1 MAISTQTQNLNLIP
15 GKSAPVV
22 VHCSQGNVGDT
33 VQFYLYDGDDPFYP
47 TNVSIAVHG
56 VRADGS
62 VFGPYTVSV
71 TSGSNLVSFEL
82 VTAMTSVNGAAIGEL
97 VITDSGEN
105 QVGSANFGILVEATP
120 YSSSVTYEDDLSIYQ
135 RILAYV
141 QSIPAELSGRID
153 AVVVTA
159 NSANAAVNTEISQRQ
174 AAIASVQNDIS
185 TETSARIAADT
196 NLQTQINQ
204 IVAPSGEAPSAAEVQ
219 NARIDFYGAQHQTLG
234 EAIRSIDG
242 ALNDTLSEVV
252 DSNIIVREH
261 ELTIATNL
269 GTWSRSNWIGP
280 FLIPEGTVTLAIDC
294 DSYQFSN
301 SAITNKIQV
310 DYEDDAGTV
319 LSNPWVTTFP
329 ATQTIPS
336 GATKFTF
343 AINTNNA
350 TALNTSVT
358 YNDLRFT
365 ANSKTV
371 TVTLKQ
377 KLIDSIV
384 PTGLRLDVSSYSHT
398 VSSAGTWQ
406 RKEWYINNV
415 QPCDR
420 VRVQYDK
427 ITYSDVTLPQNN
439 VVIGFYNST
448 GTLIQTGWY
457 IHATEHADQIF
468 EIPLTTERI
477 QIAFFVNTATS
488 GNTSATITNL
498 KVTLLG
504 TGEIGNRVTELDG
517 DFMIPTYYRHDNYI
531 RNKADAIKNL
541 MYDAVGQYDS
551 YIFITDMH
559 WQINAKK
566 SPALINW
573 LKKYVKINH
582 LVNGGDLYNAW
593 DGITEDALTRTS
605 KAFGEESFVI
615 VGNHEFNHIGTGITN
630 GGLTEAKAWY
640 LFNSM
645 HEDIVIGD
653 ASRNYFYRDNTA
665 QKIRYIYLNMYEDA
679 GAGAAQATISFDTAQ
694 QNWLSNTALG
704 TLQSGWIAIIF
715 THNLYEISADT
726 NILYTDSPIS
736 NLITI
741 VDNYS
746 GPGEIAFIHQGHS
759 HRDRITSTPGGT
771 KVVITTCDKY
781 SPWITPSGTAD
792 INVVRTPGT
801 ITEQAFDVV
810 VVDRKNRKASFVR
823 IGAPALDGIDNN
835 PGDPV
840 EVRTINF

>member
-1 MAISTQTQNLNLIP
+1 MAISTQAQNLNLIP

-22 VHCSQGNVGDT
+22 VHLSQGNVGNT
-33 VQFYLYDGDDPFYP
+33 VQFYLYDGDNMFYP
-47 TNVSIAVHG
+47 SGYSVAVHG
-56 VRADGS
+56 VRADNT

-71 TSGSNLVSFEL
+71 TSGSNLVSFE
-82 VTAMTSVNGAAIGEL
+82 VVSAMTSVYGAAIAEL
-97 VITDSGEN
+97 VITDSNEN
-105 QVGSANFGILVEATP
+105 QIGSANFGMLIEKTP

-135 RILAYV
+135 RILSYV
-141 QSIPAELSGRID
+141 QSVPAGLSGRID

-159 NSANAAVNTEISQRQ
+159 NAANESVNTEISQRQ
-174 AAIASVQNDIS
+174 AAIASVQNDIK
-185 TETSARIAADT
+185 TETSARIAANT

-204 IVAPSGEAPSAAEVQ
+204 IVAPTGEAPSAAEVQ

-242 ALNDTLSEVV
+242 ALNETMSTLV

-261 ELTIATNL
+261 ELTIVTSS
-269 GTWSRSNWIGP
+269 GTWTNSGFIGP
-280 FLIPEGTVTLAIDC
+280 FLIPDGTTTIAIDC
-294 DSYQFSN
+294 DSFQFSN

-310 DYEDDAGTV
+310 RYEDNDGTDI
-319 LSNPWVTTFP
+319 SHPWVTTFP

-336 GATKFTF
+336 GATRFKF
-343 AINTNNA
+343 AISTNNG

-358 YNDLRFT
+358 YKDLRFT
-365 ANSKTV
+365 ANSGTV
-371 TVTLKQ
+371 IVTLK
-377 KLIDSIV
+377 KDLLDSVV
-384 PTGLRLDVSSYSHT
+384 PTGVRLDIASYSHT

-420 VRVQYDK
+420 VRIQYDK
-427 ITYSDVTLPQNN
+427 ITYSDVTLPSNN
-439 VVIGFYNST
+439 AIIAFYNSA

-457 IHATEHADQIF
+457 INVTEHADQIF
-468 EIPLTTERI
+468 EIPVTTERI
-477 QIAFFVNTATS
+477 QVAFYVNTNTS

-531 RNKADAIKNL
+531 RGKADAIKEL

-559 WQINAKK
+559 WQRNAKK

-573 LKKYVKINH
+573 LKKAVKVNH
-582 LVNGGDLYNAW
+582 LVNGGDLYDAW
-593 DGITEDALTRTS
+593 DGLTEDAFTRTS
-605 KAFGEESFVI
+605 KAFGEESFVV
-615 VGNHEFNHIGTGITN
+615 VGNHEFNHTGVGISN

-640 LFNSM
+640 LFNSL

-679 GAGAAQATISFDTAQ
+679 GAGAAQAAISFDTAQ
-694 QNWLSNTALG
+694 QNWLSTTALG

-715 THNLYEISADT
+715 THVLYEIGVDT

-736 NLITI
+736 DLITI

-781 SPWITPSGTAD
+781 SPWITSSGTAD
-792 INVVRTPGT
+792 INVTRTPGT

-823 IGAPALDGIDNN
+823 IGAPALNGVDNT
-835 PGDPV
+835 PGNPV
-840 EVRTINF
+840 EVRSITF